1 MPRKNT
7 SRSSAPAARSVKPR
21 ATTLPDLPP
30 LHPTQAKLKT
40 KAMKWIENVEEDEPY
55 GITFQ
60 VVGFQEKSNGST
72 KGKPGAGKTRL
83 AGHIAREFMMLK
95 ANELDGPVAGFFVAN
110 NTDLALE
117 HKTDIGAEHAPFQ
130 SHMTSDVALDLRLK
144 KQVMISMT
152 RAMFYK
158 FFTHKNP
165 DFSALKEF
173 IAKTNIKG
181 LLLILDE
188 SHSLY
193 KEPTKLPTLV
203 AQARVELAPLVIDVM
218 GITATPGYD
227 KQQSKKGATMLYG
240 HNLLPESLVCKKA
253 DFEQMMVDTKV
264 LPDPPNKWETIDVG
278 SPIGKSICAA
288 TIPAIHEAIVK
299 LFLAKTNLFIRPSD
313 DDMTVDRVGKLKDIV
328 AVTTVI
334 MAVGTDG
341 GKLIDLVTRGDVQLM
356 TATGGNAESGAKPA
370 GEPFVGKE
378 SVLIALQ
385 TRGAEKE
392 MANLLNKIA
401 TSGVNS
407 NPLSVHDL
415 TIDARKLNERRA
427 AVEAV
432 YASFK
437 AQTST
442 TLAIIGQSDQEGKND
457 FAKAFST
464 VITVGQ
470 FAKDKIIQVCGRV
483 GRMGKQLGN
492 GDPVPVA
499 YKAAHLFSSFAQSL
513 SGIDNSA
520 GLRDV
525 NICIPEDIANKV
537 GDVQAALEANRMGN
551 ANDLIEINV
560 KKLIKADEYLQSDGA
575 VANKYIDALWDT
587 YLPDEEQ
594 PSIDNASNGGVAEL
608 SDEQDPEEEG
618 EEDGEEEEEGIL
630 DGGSS
635 QVEG

>member
-7 SRSSAPAARSVKPR
+7 SRSSAPAARSVKQR
-21 ATTLPDLPP
+21 TTTLPDLPP
-30 LHPTQAKLKT
+30 LHPTQDKLKA
-40 KAMKWIENVEEDEPY
+40 KAVKAIENVDQNDPY
-55 GITFQ
+55 AITFQ
-60 VVGFQEKSNGST
+60 VVGYQEKSNGST
-72 KGKPGAGKTRL
+72 KGKPGTGKTRL
-83 AGHIAREFMMLK
+83 AGHIARDFMTLK
-95 ANELDGPVAGFFVAN
+95 VDELDGPVVGMFVAN

-117 HKTDIGAEHAPFQ
+117 HKTDIGAEYAPFL

-144 KQVMISMT
+144 KQVIISMT

-158 FFTHKNP
+158 FFTHKDP
-165 DFSALKEF
+165 HFSALKEF

-203 AQARVELAPLVIDVM
+203 VQARVELAPLVIDVL
-218 GITATPGYD
+218 GITATPAYD

-240 HNLLPESLVCKKA
+240 HNLLPVPLVCKKA
-253 DFEQMMVDTKV
+253 DFEQMMADTNF
-264 LPDPPNKWETIDVG
+264 LPDPPSTWETIDVG
-278 SPIGKSICAA
+278 SPIGKPICAA
-288 TIPAIHEAIVK
+288 MIPAIQQAIVN
-299 LFLAKTNLFIRPSD
+299 LFVAKTNTLIRPSD
-313 DDMTVDRVGKLKDIV
+313 DDMIVNRQGKLKDIV
-328 AVTTVI
+328 AVTTAI

-370 GEPFVGKE
+370 GKPFVGKE

-385 TRGAEKE
+385 TCGAENE
-392 MANLLNKIA
+392 MAKLLNKIA

-415 TIDARKLNERRA
+415 TIDARKHNERRA

-432 YASFK
+432 CDSFK
-437 AQTST
+437 AQTAT

-513 SGIDNSA
+513 SGIDKST

-525 NICIPEDIANKV
+525 EIPEDIANKV
-537 GDVQAALEANRMGN
+537 SDVQTALEANCMGN

-560 KKLIKADEYLQSDGA
+560 QKLIKADEYLQSGGA
-575 VANKYIDALWDT
+575 VANKYLDALWDF
-587 YLPDEEQ
+587 YLPDEQ
-594 PSIDNASNGGVAEL
+594 PSNDDASNGGVTEL
-608 SDEQDPEEEG
+608 SDEQDSEEEG

-635 QVEG
+635 QIEG